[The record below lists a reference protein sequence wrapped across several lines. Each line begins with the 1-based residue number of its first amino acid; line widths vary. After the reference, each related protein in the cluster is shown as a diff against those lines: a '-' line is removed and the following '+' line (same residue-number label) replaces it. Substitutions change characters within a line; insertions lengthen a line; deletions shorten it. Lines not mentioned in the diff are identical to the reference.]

1 MYQTRVRS
9 LLLTLCCQLLWLVLL
24 LVSARYVMQHHFL
37 DPDQLAERGNDL
49 RRMWTTGLR
58 YDLRVSG
65 MAMAPF
71 ALAGLVVAVFPG
83 GWRRFRMVAPPLMGV
98 VGFIFA
104 SVAIVN
110 FYYYQT
116 YHNHIDLFV
125 FGASEEGVK
134 AVAANMWQD
143 YPLIRAILGM
153 VSLACVPFFLAKW
166 TLKHEPASK
175 WPAPLFVPVLL
186 VFLALFFVACRGSIG
201 TFPLRR
207 DNAQV
212 SDLMVLNKLT
222 PNGVI
227 AIDWAIKD
235 QKNDTRMKP
244 VSREEGERLM
254 AAAGLS
260 ELELRTPPNP
270 WLAENKPHVVL
281 ALMESFGSNMLEFDV
296 PGKNDMLGALRPHVE
311 RDFLFKRF
319 VSEGNGTAETVAAL
333 FFQSPVQSI
342 SHGSAQKI
350 QLPGSPFATYKDAGY
365 KVVFITSGNLMWRNM
380 SNYLKTQGVDELH
393 DQNTLINR
401 YPEAADELAA
411 WGIPDDYA
419 FRLASELL
427 KEAEQPLFIS
437 ILTVMNH
444 PPYLTPERY
453 KAHPTH
459 PTEEF
464 LAHTEEGGISREQML
479 KTYQFACNALGLF
492 IDDLDASGLGGRAVI
507 AATGDHHMRR
517 LKAFYPR
524 ESALHHAVPF
534 YLRIPETIRSH
545 VPWKYDPS
553 RVGSHKDIF
562 PTIYHYSLADTPY
575 LAIAGRNM
583 LAPVDDESRA
593 FGYNMAMFIDSRG
606 AYPVGKRAV
615 FYPWK
620 DNTGLLVNERP
631 GTADEAIFA
640 RHHAFPKLMH
650 WQLQSRACGFDDA
663 K

>member
-24 LVSARYVMQHHFL
+24 LMSARYVMQVHFL
-37 DPDQLAERGNDL
+37 DSDQLAGRGNDL
-49 RRMWTTGLR
+49 QRMWITGLR
-58 YDLRVSG
+58 YDLRVAG
-65 MAMAPF
+65 MALAPF
-71 ALAGLVVAVFPG
+71 VLAGLILAAFAA
-83 GWRRFRMVAPPLMGV
+83 GWRRFRAWAPPLLGV
-98 VGFIFA
+98 VGFLFA
-104 SVAIVN
+104 ATAIVN

-125 FGASEEGVK
+125 FGATEEGAK

-143 YPLIRAILGM
+143 YPLVRVVLAIAG
-153 VSLACVPFFLAKW
+153 LACVPLFLARW
-166 TLKHEPASK
+166 TLKREPESK
-175 WPAPLFVPVLL
+175 WPAALFVPVLV
-186 VFLALFFVACRGSIG
+186 VFLAMFFVACRGSIG

-207 DNAQV
+207 GNASV

-235 QKNDTRMKP
+235 HKDDTRMAP
-244 VSREEGERLM
+244 VSRGEGERLM
-254 AAAGLS
+254 AAAGIT

-270 WLAENKPHVVL
+270 WLAENKPHVML

-311 RDFLFKRF
+311 RDFFFKRF
-319 VSEGNGTAETVAAL
+319 VSEGNGTAETVAGL

-342 SHGSAQKI
+342 SHGKAQKTK
-350 QLPGSPFATYKDAGY
+350 LAGNPFAIFKDAGY
-365 KVVFITSGNLMWRNM
+365 KVVFITPGNLMWRNM

-401 YPEAADELAA
+401 YPEAAGELAA

-419 FRLASELL
+419 FRLAAELL
-427 KEAEQPLFIS
+427 KNAEQPLFIT

-444 PPYLTPERY
+444 PPYLTPGRY
-453 KAHPTH
+453 KARPTH
-459 PTEEF
+459 PTEDF

-492 IDDLDASGLGGRAVI
+492 IDDIDASGLGGRTVI

-517 LKAFYPR
+517 LKAFYPS

-534 YLRIPETIRSH
+534 YLRVPETIRSQ
-545 VPWKYDPS
+545 VPWKYDRA
-553 RVGSHKDIF
+553 RVGSHKDIL

-583 LAPVDDESRA
+583 LAPVDDETRA
-593 FGYNMAMFIDSRG
+593 FGYNMAMFVDSRG

-620 DNTGLLVNERP
+620 DSTSLMVADRP
-631 GTADEAIFA
+631 GTADEAVFA
-640 RHHAFPKLMH
+640 RHKAFPKLLH
-650 WQLQSRACGFDDA
+650 WQLQSRACGFVEA
-663 K
+663 E